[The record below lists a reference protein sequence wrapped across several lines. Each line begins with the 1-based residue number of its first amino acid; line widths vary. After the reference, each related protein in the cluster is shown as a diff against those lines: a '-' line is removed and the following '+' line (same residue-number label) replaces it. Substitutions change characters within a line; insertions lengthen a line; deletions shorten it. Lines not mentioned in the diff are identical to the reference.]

1 MWNGAD
7 VACCRADTIK
17 RKHLNSY
24 GGLMPNEPLLS
35 HSRMRLA
42 FDYEV
47 PVRGLTRCELSSLHA
62 DCKVGV
68 LAN

>member
-1 MWNGAD
+1 
-7 VACCRADTIK
+7 
-17 RKHLNSY
+17 
-24 GGLMPNEPLLS
+24 MPNEPLLS